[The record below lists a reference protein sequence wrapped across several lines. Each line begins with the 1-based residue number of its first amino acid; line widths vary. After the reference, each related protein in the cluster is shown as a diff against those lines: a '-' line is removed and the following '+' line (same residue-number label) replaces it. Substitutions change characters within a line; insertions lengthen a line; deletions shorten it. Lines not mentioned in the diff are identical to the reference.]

1 MSVND
6 MSLFMPLMVNSISRI
21 RMNVATFIFFA
32 SFDLAFLMVLSYQG
46 ELERK
51 LLNANKNFLAIKVL
65 YVFYLVQDT

>member
-6 MSLFMPLMVNSISRI
+6 MSLFMPLMVNSSGRI
-21 RMNVATFIFFA
+21 KMNVATFI
-32 SFDLAFLMVLSYQG
+32 SFLHLSNLLFLSYQG